1 MDRDGVRGLEA
12 SRTVLADWFDVNVL
26 PISVHAD
33 VVLRFVS
40 ARTGSFGVPFGWV
53 WSIDA
58 VS

>member
-1 MDRDGVRGLEA
+1 M
-12 SRTVLADWFDVNVL
+12 ADWFDVNVL